1 MDRPS
6 ATAAIETGYKKRR
19 GPLTLEAAE
28 GYWRGSFQA
37 MASPCELFME
47 VDEEAR
53 AWKLLQRAA
62 DEAWRIERKF
72 SRYRDDNIIHRI
84 NNSQGRAIEV
94 DAEVAQLVDFARQCW
109 QLSDGLFDIT
119 SGVLRRAWRFD
130 GGSAVPDAAAVEA
143 LLPLVGWHR
152 VGWSPPYLTLPEG
165 MEIDFGGIGK
175 EYAVD
180 RVLLQLQQ
188 LTERCL
194 LVNFGGDINTNGRR
208 GGGGVWSI
216 GIEDPGRLNTATAV
230 LKISKGALATSG
242 DARRY
247 LLRDGRR
254 YGHVLNPKTGWPV
267 AHAPRSATVAANTCT
282 EAGILATF
290 ALLHGKDAEAF
301 LKGQE
306 VRYWLRF

>member
-1 MDRPS
+1 
-6 ATAAIETGYKKRR
+6 
-19 GPLTLEAAE
+19 
-28 GYWRGSFQA
+28 
-37 MASPCELFME
+37 
-47 VDEEAR
+47 
-53 AWKLLQRAA
+53 
-62 DEAWRIERKF
+62 
-72 SRYRDDNIIHRI
+72 
-84 NNSQGRAIEV
+84 
-94 DAEVAQLVDFARQCW
+94 AQLVDFARQCW